1 MSGNRTFGNVKLI
14 LLMTLAVLLAFMPI
28 VDLSAQD
35 PSQQDEKPAEND
47 SYYDSLLNA
56 YLEYDSLLLTE
67 LEADSLS
74 FLDLLDQLVSLQ
86 YSRSSMS
93 FRFGYNSHVL
103 NAGRDFGFRQY
114 GLNGGM
120 SYNHKSGVFLDLTGY
135 WNSEIEPNYNLTI
148 TSLGYMGSFT
158 PKWSLYA
165 SYDHYFYNTNELE
178 TDLLYPLTNS
188 LNFSTYYDLKLVSA
202 GVDYGFLFGKESAH
216 RIRPSISGVLR
227 FTNIGFIDRISIMPG
242 ISGLWG
248 NQTILISTP
257 NYQLVQQLINRIGE
271 RRFRLLYRYKP
282 EVVESLILDDYSE
295 EDAFGLMNY
304 SISLPVYLYIGYFG
318 LSASYSLNFPVALP
332 GEELDLSMNS
342 FFGINASYTFP
353 FK

>member
-1 MSGNRTFGNVKLI
+1 LSGNRTLIKINLI
-14 LLMTLAVLLAFMPI
+14 LLLSATVLLVFITPQIAI
-28 VDLSAQD
+28 AQD
-35 PSQQDEKPAEND
+35 STKQEYIPDQNE

-56 YLEYDSLLLTE
+56 YLEYDSLLLSE
-67 LEADSLS
+67 LEADSMS
-74 FLDLLDQLVSLQ
+74 FLDLLDELVSLQ
-86 YSRSSMS
+86 YSKSSMS
-93 FRFGYNSHVL
+93 FRVGYNSHIL

-114 GLNGGM
+114 GFTGGM
-120 SYNHKSGVFLDLTGY
+120 SYYHKSGVFLDLTGY

-165 SYDHYFYNTNELE
+165 SYDHYFYNNSELE
-178 TDLLYPLTNS
+178 TDLAYPLTNS
-188 LNFSTYYDLKLVSA
+188 LNFSTYYDFKWASA
-202 GVDYGFLFGKESAH
+202 GVDYGFMFGSEMAH

-227 FTNIGFIDRISIMPG
+227 FTNIGFIDRISIMPA

-248 NQTILISTP
+248 NQTILVSTP
-257 NYQLVQQLINRIGE
+257 NYQLVQQLKNRIGE
-271 RRFRLLYRYKP
+271 RKFRLLYRYKP
-282 EVVESLILDDYSE
+282 EVIESLILDDYAE
-295 EDAFGLMNY
+295 EAAFGLMNY
-304 SISLPVYLYIGYFG
+304 SFSLPVYIYIGYFG

-342 FFGINASYTFP
+342 YFGITTSYTLS